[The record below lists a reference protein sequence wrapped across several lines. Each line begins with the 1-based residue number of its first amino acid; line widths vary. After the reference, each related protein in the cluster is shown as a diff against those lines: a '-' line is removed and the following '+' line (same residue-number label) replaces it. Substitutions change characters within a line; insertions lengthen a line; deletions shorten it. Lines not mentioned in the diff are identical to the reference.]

1 MLIKELFA
9 SENNPHPIDIHA
21 YFGMDELFELFD
33 GEARVDLELMDL
45 IGDEFDLEDEVWV
58 LRWVVWF
65 HDLNF

>member
-1 MLIKELFA
+1 MLIKKLFA

-21 YFGMDELFELFD
+21 YFCMDELFELFD